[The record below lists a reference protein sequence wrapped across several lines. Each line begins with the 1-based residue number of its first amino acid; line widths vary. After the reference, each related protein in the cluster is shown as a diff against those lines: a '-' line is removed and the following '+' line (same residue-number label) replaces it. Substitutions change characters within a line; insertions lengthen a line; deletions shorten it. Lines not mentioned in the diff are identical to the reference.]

1 MLLLGLVFHKLLWEY
16 LKRTETRPQPVRR
29 PSGSAV
35 LHVVK
40 LGKIAALGFLLVQT
54 LWLDVVPIS
63 RRPRSVRVIGL
74 ILYVLG
80 LATAVAGRVQLGK
93 DWANLEDSRVM
104 QGQAL
109 VTDGIYR
116 YVRHPIYT
124 GDLLLLAGL
133 ELALNSW
140 LVLVVAIPLVVV
152 ARQVGKEEELL
163 GRAFPDYGDY
173 RQRTKRFI
181 PLVV

>member
-29 PSGSAV
+29 SSGSAV